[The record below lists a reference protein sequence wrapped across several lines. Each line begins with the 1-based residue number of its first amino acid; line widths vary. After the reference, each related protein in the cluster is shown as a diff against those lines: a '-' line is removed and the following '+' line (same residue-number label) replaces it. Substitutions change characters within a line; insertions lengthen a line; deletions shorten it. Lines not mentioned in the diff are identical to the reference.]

1 MQHVMTL
8 TSRAMAA
15 APVNVTN
22 FITRGGTSN
31 TGMGKMQ
38 ERVATL
44 IGRKVENQFSIVTFL
59 KELYFATKLIV

>member
-44 IGRKVENQFSIVTFL
+44 IGRKVENQFSIVTMFL
-59 KELYFATKLIV
+59 KELYFATLIV